1 MIVTKKSLSRRTVLH
16 GLGATVA
23 LPLLDAMVPALSAAA
38 RTAAVPVPR
47 MAFFYIPN
55 GIFPKD
61 FHPEGTGGSDFDLT
75 PVLQPLAPYRDHM
88 TVVTGL
94 SNSGVL
100 SPNEGGGVHT
110 RAHGG
115 WLNGVLPKRT
125 EGADIQAGKT
135 IDQYAAD
142 KLGADTSLRSLELTT
157 ESNYQV
163 GNCENGY
170 SCAYLNSTSWIT
182 PTTPLPH
189 ERDPR
194 AIFQRLFGDGGSVE
208 ARLVQM
214 KTDRS
219 ILDSVT
225 QSIGRLERRL
235 GMQDRATVDEYLQS
249 VREIER
255 RIQRTEENNASTPLP
270 QVEQP
275 AGVPDDYDE
284 HVGLLQ
290 DMLVLAFQ
298 ADIRRVSCMQMAR
311 EQSGRTYPNI
321 GVPESHHTVSHHQL
335 DPHNIAQYTKISQHQ
350 LGLFAKLVEKMR
362 NTPDGDGTLL
372 DHSILVHGAGMGDG
386 DRHTPFNLPITLM
399 GGGCGELVG
408 NRHLVYEMHTPFMN
422 LGLTLL
428 EKVDAK
434 VDEIADSTGP
444 LTGV

>member
-1 MIVTKKSLSRRTVLH
+1 MIVMKKSLSRRTVLR

-23 LPLLDAMVPALSAAA
+23 LPLLDSMVPALSATAQTVAA
-38 RTAAVPVPR
+38 PVPR
-47 MAFFYIPN
+47 LAFFYVPN
-55 GIFPKD
+55 GTFPKN
-61 FHPEGTGGSDFDLT
+61 FHPSGNGGSGFDLT
-75 PVLQPLAPYRDHM
+75 PVLQPLADFRDQL

-115 WLNGVLPKRT
+115 WLNGVLPTRT

-157 ESNYQV
+157 ESNYAV

-170 SCAYLNSTSWIT
+170 SCAYRNSTSWLT

-194 AIFQRLFGDGGSVE
+194 VVFQRLFGDGGSVE
-208 ARLVQM
+208 ARINQM

-225 QSIGRLERRL
+225 QSIQRLE
-235 GMQDRATVDEYLQS
+235 GEIGAQDRATVDEYLQS

-255 RIQRTEENNASTPLP
+255 RIQRTEKNNSTTPLP
-270 QVEQP
+270 QVDQP
-275 AGVPDDYDE
+275 MGVPDDYDE

-290 DMLVLAFQ
+290 DMLVLAFR
-298 ADIRRVSCMQMAR
+298 ADVTRVSCMQMAR
-311 EQSGRTYPNI
+311 ETRVAAELISRRPIEALNSIWIEELTWMEVRDLLQPGTKKSIISTGGIEQNGPYLAPGKQQRRVNI
-321 GVPESHHTVSHHQL
+321 FFYCFTTPIFRH
-335 DPHNIAQYTKISQHQ
+335 IFK
-350 LGLFAKLVEKMR
+350 AKY
-362 NTPDGDGTLL
+362 
-372 DHSILVHGAGMGDG
+372 
-386 DRHTPFNLPITLM
+386 
-399 GGGCGELVG
+399 CQ
-408 NRHLVYEMHTPFMN
+408 
-422 LGLTLL
+422 LTLKQRL
-428 EKVDAK
+428 KH
-434 VDEIADSTGP
+434 I
-444 LTGV
+444 

>member
-1 MIVTKKSLSRRTVLH
+1 MIVTQQSLSRRTVLR

-38 RTAAVPVPR
+38 RTVTAPVPR
-47 MAFFYIPN
+47 LAFFYVPN
-55 GIFPKD
+55 GILPRN
-61 FHPEGTGGSDFDLT
+61 FHPEGSGGSDFELS
-75 PVLQPLAPYRDHM
+75 PVLGPLDPLRDRL

-94 SNSGVL
+94 SNRGVL

-115 WLNGVLPKRT
+115 WLNGILPKRT
-125 EGADIQAGKT
+125 EGADLRAGKT

-142 KLGADTSLRSLELTT
+142 KLGVDTALRSLELTT
-157 ESNYQV
+157 DSNYEV

-170 SCAYLNSTSWIT
+170 SCAYLNSTSWRT

-194 AIFQRLFGDGGSVE
+194 VVFQRLFGDGGSTE
-208 ARLVQM
+208 ARLAQM
-214 KTDRS
+214 RTDRS
-219 ILDSVT
+219 LLDSVT
-225 QSIGRLERRL
+225 EAVHRLERRV
-235 GMQDRATVDEYLQS
+235 GAQDRAAVDEYLTS
-249 VREIER
+249 IREIER
-255 RIQRTEENNASTPLP
+255 RIQRTEENNATTPLP
-270 QVEQP
+270 AIDQP

-284 HVGLLQ
+284 HVRLLQ

-298 ADIRRVSCMQMAR
+298 ADITRVSCMQMAR
-311 EQSGRTYPNI
+311 EQSWRTYPNI
-321 GVPESHHTVSHHQL
+321 GVPEAHHTVSHHQM
-335 DPHNIAQYTKISQHQ
+335 DTHNIAQYTKICQYHMT
-350 LGLFAKLVEKMR
+350 LFAGLAEKLQ

-372 DHSILVHGAGMGDG
+372 DHAILLHGAGMGDG
-386 DRHTPFNLPITLM
+386 DQHTPYNLPVAML
-399 GGGCGELVG
+399 GGGCGQLAG

-428 EKVDAK
+428 EKVGVK
-434 VDEIADSTGP
+434 VDRISDSTGP

>member
-1 MIVTKKSLSRRTVLH
+1 MIVTKLSLSRRTVLR

-38 RTAAVPVPR
+38 QTAATPVPR
-47 MAFFYIPN
+47 LAFFYVPN
-55 GIFPKD
+55 GMFPPN
-61 FHPEGTGGSDFDLT
+61 FHPKGAGGSNFDLS
-75 PVLQPLAPYRDHM
+75 PLLQPLAAYRDQM
-88 TVVTGL
+88 TVITGL

-142 KLGADTSLRSLELTT
+142 TLGADTSLRSLELTT

-170 SCAYLNSTSWIT
+170 SCAYLNSTSWLT

-194 AIFQRLFGDGGSVE
+194 VLFQRLFGDGGSVE
-208 ARLVQM
+208 ARLAQM
-214 KTDRS
+214 RTDRS
-219 ILDSVT
+219 ILDSVVESV
-225 QSIGRLERRL
+225 QRLERRV
-235 GMQDRATVDEYLQS
+235 GRQDQATVDEYLLS
-249 VREIER
+249 IREIER
-255 RIQRTEENNASTPLP
+255 RIQRTEANNESTPLP
-270 QVEQP
+270 QVDQP
-275 AGVPDDYDE
+275 AGVPEEYDE

-298 ADIRRVSCMQMAR
+298 ADTTRVSCMQMAR

-321 GVPESHHTVSHHQL
+321 GVPEAHHSVSHHQQ

-372 DHSILVHGAGMGDG
+372 DHSILLHGAGMGDG
-386 DRHTPFNLPITLM
+386 DQHTPYNLPITLM
-399 GGGCGELVG
+399 GGGCGQLEG
-408 NRHLVYEMHTPFMN
+408 NRHLVYDLHTPFMN
-422 LGLTLL
+422 LGLSLL
-428 EKVDAK
+428 EKVDVK
-434 VDEIADSTGP
+434 VDKIADSTGP

>member
-1 MIVTKKSLSRRTVLH
+1 MIVTKKALSRRTMLR

-38 RTAAVPVPR
+38 KTVTAPVPR
-47 MAFFYIPN
+47 LAFFYVPN
-55 GIFPKD
+55 GMFPPN
-61 FHPEGTGGSDFDLT
+61 FHPAGAGGSDFALT
-75 PVLQPLAPYRDHM
+75 PLLQPLAAYRDQM

-115 WLNGVLPKRT
+115 WLNGMLPKRT

-142 KLGADTSLRSLELTT
+142 KLGADTALRSLELTT

-170 SCAYLNSTSWIT
+170 SCAYLNSTSWLT

-208 ARLVQM
+208 ARLIQM

-219 ILDSVT
+219 ILDSVSE
-225 QSIGRLERRL
+225 SIQKLARKVGR
-235 GMQDRATVDEYLQS
+235 QDQATVDEYLQS
-249 VREIER
+249 IREIER
-255 RIQRTEENNASTPLP
+255 RIQRTEANNQSTPLP
-270 QVEQP
+270 QVDQP
-275 AGVPDDYDE
+275 VGVPEEYDE

-298 ADIRRVSCMQMAR
+298 ADITRVSCMQMAR

-321 GVPESHHTVSHHQL
+321 GVPEAHHTVSHHQQ

-350 LGLFAKLVEKMR
+350 LGLFAMLVEKMR
-362 NTPDGDGTLL
+362 TTPDGDGTLL
-372 DHSILVHGAGMGDG
+372 DHAILLHGAGMGDG
-386 DRHTPFNLPITLM
+386 DQHTPYNLPITLM
-399 GGGCGELVG
+399 GGGCGQLTG
-408 NRHLVYEMHTPFMN
+408 NRHLVYDLHTPFMN

-428 EKVDAK
+428 EKVGVQ
-434 VDEIADSTGP
+434 VDKISDSTGP
-444 LTGV
+444 LAGV

>member
-1 MIVTKKSLSRRTVLH
+1 MIVMKRALSRRTVLR

-38 RTAAVPVPR
+38 RTVTASVPR
-47 MAFFYIPN
+47 LAFFYVPN
-55 GIFPKD
+55 GMFPPN
-61 FHPEGTGGSDFDLT
+61 FHPKGDGGGDFELT
-75 PVLQPLAPYRDHM
+75 PVLQPLAAYRDQM

-115 WLNGVLPKRT
+115 WLNGILPKRT
-125 EGADIQAGKT
+125 EGADIRAGKT

-142 KLGADTSLRSLELTT
+142 KLGADTALRSLELTT
-157 ESNYQV
+157 ESNYEV

-170 SCAYLNSTSWIT
+170 SCAYRNSTSWIT

-194 AIFQRLFGDGGSVE
+194 VIFQRLFGDGGSVE
-208 ARLVQM
+208 SRLVQM

-225 QSIGRLERRL
+225 GSIQKLEWKIGR
-235 GMQDRATVDEYLQS
+235 QDQATVDEYLS
-249 VREIER
+249 SIREIER
-255 RIQRTEENNASTPLP
+255 RIQRTERNNQSTPLP
-270 QVEQP
+270 QVDQP
-275 AGVPDDYDE
+275 AGVPEEYGE

-298 ADIRRVSCMQMAR
+298 ADITRVSCFQMAR
-311 EQSGRTYPNI
+311 ETSGRTYPNI
-321 GVPESHHTVSHHQL
+321 GVPEAHHSVSHHQQ
-335 DPHNIAQYTKISQHQ
+335 DPHNIEQYTKISQYQ
-350 LGLFAKLVEKMR
+350 LRLFATLVEKMR

-372 DHSILVHGAGMGDG
+372 DHAILLHGAGMGDG
-386 DRHTPFNLPITLM
+386 DQHTPFNLPITLM
-399 GGGCGELVG
+399 GGGGGQLEG
-408 NRHLVYEMHTPFMN
+408 NRHLVYDLHTPFMN

-428 EKVDAK
+428 EKVGMK
-434 VDEIADSTGP
+434 VDRIADSTGP